1 MKQRVALPDFNQM
14 WAGHVAASPS
24 PRMHDDGAERAFWRD
39 FMARKSYAPEP
50 SSRQVL
56 RHLRPLLRAMGVETA
71 LELGP
76 GWGSYTLDL
85 AALCRDCLLYTS
97 PSPRD

>member
-56 RHLRPLLRAMGVETA
+56 RHLRPLPMGRKCRLDADAGSIT
-71 LELGP
+71 LE
-76 GWGSYTLDL
+76 
-85 AALCRDCLLYTS
+85 A
-97 PSPRD
+97 

>member
-1 MKQRVALPDFNQM
+1 
-14 WAGHVAASPS
+14 
-24 PRMHDDGAERAFWRD
+24 
-39 FMARKSYAPEP
+39 MARKSYAPEP

-85 AALCRDCLLYTS
+85 AALCRRVPQPCGQSYTQK
-97 PSPRD
+97 PALP

>member
-39 FMARKSYAPEP
+39 FMGEQS
-50 SSRQVL
+50 
-56 RHLRPLLRAMGVETA
+56 
-71 LELGP
+71 
-76 GWGSYTLDL
+76 
-85 AALCRDCLLYTS
+85 
-97 PSPRD
+97 

>member
-56 RHLRPLLRAMGVETA
+56 RHLRPLLRAMGVDID
-71 LELGP
+71 P
-76 GWGSYTLDL
+76 SVYTIPQ
-85 AALCRDCLLYTS
+85 AREAVRDFL
-97 PSPRD
+97 RRKGGN

>member
-39 FMARKSYAPEP
+39 FMARKSYVPEP
-50 SSRQVL
+50 ATRQVL
-56 RHLRPLLRAMGVETA
+56 RHLRPLLRALGWRPPWSRAPDGGWRAAARYRSGVVWWTA
-71 LELGP
+71 P
-76 GWGSYTLDL
+76 GI
-85 AALCRDCLLYTS
+85 
-97 PSPRD
+97 